1 MGDLIQ
7 KAEDIIADLAT
18 HIQRPTRNIVH
29 CFQPVSASKLLVA
42 PFAVAAAAWNLPGST
57 KREAYYYSTAMA
69 SKVTVDVG
77 RHFLVVVER
86 AYERQPGKPTDRVL
100 RARATRDS
108 ARRYSV
114 PCLSAVSFSVKMRN
128 LSFPNTIMMYLVN
141 ISMKFAA
148 CLETESK

>member
-42 PFAVAAAAWNLPGST
+42 FAVAAAAWNLPSST

-114 PCLSAVSFSVKMRN
+114 PCLSAVSCSVKMRN
-128 LSFPNTIMMYLVN
+128 LSFQNTIMMYLVE

-148 CLETESK
+148 CFETESK